1 MTLRQP
7 ASIAPIT
14 ERQRQAR
21 EASMKKKPT
30 FLKVLF
36 IIGVVALIIGAL
48 DPLEGSVVI
57 TAGSII
63 MTIAAF
69 LKRDRHKKL
78 FLTFSILIIVGV
90 FFLFFFSS
98 FGGFGKGALS
108 WWWGILVL
116 PYPLGWLASIVLLIV
131 RAFKNP
137 KLPLNQNPDDSN
149 KENSFDQ
156 AK

>member
-1 MTLRQP
+1 
-7 ASIAPIT
+7 
-14 ERQRQAR
+14 
-21 EASMKKKPT
+21 MKKKLT

-57 TAGSII
+57 VAGSII
-63 MTIAAF
+63 MTISAY
-69 LKRDRHKKL
+69 LRRDRHRKQ
-78 FLTFSILIIVGV
+78 FLTFSILIVVGV
-90 FFLFFFSS
+90 FFLLFFSS

-131 RAFKNP
+131 RALKKP
-137 KLPLNQNPDDSN
+137 KLPLNENPDDSN
-149 KENSFDQ
+149 KQKSIEPV
-156 AK
+156 K

>member
-1 MTLRQP
+1 
-7 ASIAPIT
+7 
-14 ERQRQAR
+14 
-21 EASMKKKPT
+21 MKKKPT

-36 IIGVVALIIGAL
+36 IIGVVALIIGAI
-48 DPLEGSVVI
+48 DPLEGSIVI

-63 MTIAAF
+63 MTIAAC
-69 LKRDRHKKL
+69 LKRDRHKRL
-78 FLTFSILIIVGV
+78 FLKFSILIIVGV
-90 FFLFFFSS
+90 FFMFFFSS

-131 RAFKNP
+131 RAFKKP

-149 KENSFDQ
+149 KENSVDQ

>member
-1 MTLRQP
+1 MR
-7 ASIAPIT
+7 
-14 ERQRQAR
+14 
-21 EASMKKKPT
+21 KKLT

-36 IIGVVALIIGAL
+36 IIGVVSLIIGAL

-57 TAGSII
+57 VAGSII
-63 MTIAAF
+63 MTISAY
-69 LKRDRHKKL
+69 LKRDRHRKL
-78 FLTFSILIIVGV
+78 FLTFSILIVVGV

-116 PYPLGWLASIVLLIV
+116 PYPVGWLASIVLLIV
-131 RAFKNP
+131 TAFKKP
-137 KLPLNQNPDDSN
+137 KLPLNQNPDNSN
-149 KENSFDQ
+149 KENSVDQ